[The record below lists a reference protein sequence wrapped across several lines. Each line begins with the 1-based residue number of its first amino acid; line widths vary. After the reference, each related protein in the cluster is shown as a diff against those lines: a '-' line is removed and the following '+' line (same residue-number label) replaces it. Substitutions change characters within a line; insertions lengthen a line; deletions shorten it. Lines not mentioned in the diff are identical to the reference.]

1 MPDEL
6 LKSNTY
12 LNQNKMKL
20 SSNSV
25 FLFLLS
31 LSILSCRNNSLKT
44 DEKALARE
52 ILNENKARPESSNTD
67 SKFSKRGKDEPVT
80 FRKKE
85 IRSVDSQNPPVRIDI
100 PGTVNNTRKFKL
112 SDIASS
118 IRYVKLQTPPDT
130 LLLYDHFYYRPDLDS
145 KIRSD
150 DEQIIFE
157 GLFGLTRFNMQGE
170 YQETIWKNETGI
182 KFAGSVVG
190 WGGQDFF
197 GVPFQSPVSL
207 SNGNLYFTFD
217 DRPSGTGLVMKYK
230 SPDNKIISSQSRT
243 ETKGP
248 GIVPGDTLF
257 ITSNQLYQSFD
268 LIFGT
273 SPDTWAGIN
282 NKWNAGT
289 SGSLMVTYDNKGDT
303 LCQFTDYD
311 RIENFKHTTYRSHA
325 VLTGFYYNGLLT
337 IKQEYNDTIFRL
349 VTPNQLLPVY
359 IIDFGVFKV
368 NYMDGLN
375 PNFDLS
381 GKYMLNS
388 LNETNDFLLLR
399 YTENND
405 SPNNRKKNAVKFY
418 NALFSKKE
426 GKLYHL
432 PGGTVSPQGL
442 ENDLDGGISF
452 WPEFITPQGE
462 MMKLVSGK
470 VIKDYVS
477 STEFKSAKIT
487 IENRQKQISMASGL
501 KPTDMVVIIV
511 N

>member
-1 MPDEL
+1 MKMHFTCLLLVFFLLFPIFSCHHNRLKTNEKEL
-6 LKSNTY
+6 AKEIILQEKKNANSERAGREKESGT
-12 LNQNKMKL
+12 QNK
-20 SSNSV
+20 SSG
-25 FLFLLS
+25 S
-31 LSILSCRNNSLKT
+31 L
-44 DEKALARE
+44 
-52 ILNENKARPESSNTD
+52 
-67 SKFSKRGKDEPVT
+67 
-80 FRKKE
+80 RKKE
-85 IRSVDSQNPPVRIDI
+85 IRSADPQSPPLRIDI
-100 PGTVNNTRKFKL
+100 PGTANNTRNFKL
-112 SDIASS
+112 SYVASS

-150 DEQIIFE
+150 GEQIIFE

-182 KFAGSVVG
+182 KFFGSGVG

-197 GVPFQSPVSL
+197 GVPFHLPVSL

-217 DRPSGTGLVMKYK
+217 DRPSGTGQVMKYK
-230 SPDNKIISSQSRT
+230 SPNNKIISSQSRT
-243 ETKGP
+243 EIKGP

-257 ITSNQLYQSFD
+257 ITSNQSQQRFD

-273 SPDTWAGIN
+273 SPDTWTGIN

-325 VLTGFYYNGLLT
+325 ELTGFYYNGLLT

-375 PNFDLS
+375 PDFDLS

-388 LNETNDFLLLR
+388 LNETNDFLLIR

-418 NALFSKKE
+418 NAIFNKKE

-432 PGGTVSPQGL
+432 PGFTLLPEGL

-477 STEFKSAKIT
+477 SAEFKKANIT
-487 IENRQKQISMASGL
+487 AEKRQKQVSMAEGL
-501 KPTDMVVIIV
+501 KPTDMVVVIV
-511 N
+511 K